1 MKAQNRTQMIVAV
14 VVAFALGAGV
24 GFFVKTHKATGTT
37 AGATGWFASPAAAC
51 PALKSWQG
59 AAASAYGATLRKA
72 SWSTTQGALLASQ
85 TTSVNALKAM
95 LPHAKPTGR
104 TGLNF
109 MITRA
114 TKASTALKSATS
126 LAGYEKAA
134 KTLKTPLDTA
144 ILNRAAGACSTTS
157 TTTSKTSTTT

>member
-24 GFFVKTHKATGTT
+24 GFFVEHERLKNKTHKATGAT
-37 AGATGWFASPAAAC
+37 ADATGWFASATAAC
-51 PALKSWQG
+51 PALKSWQS
-59 AAASAYGATLRKA
+59 AAANSYVATLRKA
-72 SWSTTQGALLASQ
+72 SWSTTQGALLASE
-85 TTSVNALKAM
+85 TNSVNALKAM
-95 LPHAKPTGR
+95 LPHATPTGR
-104 TGLNF
+104 NGLNL

-114 TKASTALKSATS
+114 TKTSTALKSATS

-144 ILNRAAGACSTTS
+144 LLNRAAGTC
-157 TTTSKTSTTT
+157 SKTSTTT